1 MQSSHPNRLPLDLS
15 TPKLPDYP
23 VTLWE
28 ALAITIGA
36 FALVAVGAIG
46 LVYKFF
52 DNASNPQRATAIAD
66 SLMQYRLPGKVQG
79 VFGTNIGGG
88 KVAIVSTSTFPRDVS
103 ELPNS
108 PETLTGV
115 ELFLA
120 KVPPDI
126 ETDEFKKQQNS
137 RPYDYDFLR
146 NQDFSLS
153 YRSGNDFQANQERS
167 QNSWF
172 CGVPTTIRIQDGNLF
187 LSPDSAPLAAVKYE
201 ATALLSNSRRL
212 ATIVAIGRDA
222 DRQAAQVF
230 KSLKCKS

>member
-1 MQSSHPNRLPLDLS
+1 MQPSHPKRLPLDLS
-15 TPKLPDYP
+15 TPQLPDYP
-23 VTLWE
+23 VSLWE

-36 FALVAVGAIG
+36 VALVAVGAIG

-66 SLMQYRLPGKVQG
+66 SLMQYRLPGTVKG
-79 VFGTNIGGG
+79 VFGTNIGGA

-103 ELPNS
+103 ELPTS
-108 PETLTGV
+108 PETPTGV

-126 ETDEFKKQQNS
+126 ETNEFNQQQTS
-137 RPYDYDFLR
+137 RTYDYGFLG

-172 CGVPTTIRIQDGNLF
+172 CGVPTTLRIQDGNLF

-201 ATALLSNSRRL
+201 ATALLGNSRRL
-212 ATIVAIGRDA
+212 VTIVAIGRDA
-222 DRQAAQVF
+222 DQQATQVF